1 MNFRAKILFLKYL
14 HFGRK
19 RGLIWIGR
27 LGRIVILLGL
37 FHQSLLEAEKIDLIY
52 STQHFNFI
60 TRNLSSE
67 KSRDFFTSFYDR
79 IFEIPKFLTLLHWLK
94 LVYDRK
100 CRLAKP
106 GPTSGLPKK
115 ISKIQFSIF
124 EVIYNILQ
132 LLKVVCHKLSQ
143 AVTSCHKLVQTVTS
157 CQKIHLNLQISCP
170 GMLNNKNFIELKMFF
185 KSPKLTVEFTLLNEI
200 DELELGELE
209 LGDCWRCWWVATL
222 ALLDLGE
229 FWNSNWRQIRNVIF

>member
-1 MNFRAKILFLKYL
+1 M
-14 HFGRK
+14 
-19 RGLIWIGR
+19 
-27 LGRIVILLGL
+27 
-37 FHQSLLEAEKIDLIY
+37 
-52 STQHFNFI
+52 
-60 TRNLSSE
+60 
-67 KSRDFFTSFYDR
+67 
-79 IFEIPKFLTLLHWLK
+79 
-94 LVYDRK
+94 YDRK

-170 GMLNNKNFIELKMFF
+170 GMLNNKNFIELKMFS

-209 LGDCWRCWWVATL
+209 LGDC
-222 ALLDLGE
+222 
-229 FWNSNWRQIRNVIF
+229 